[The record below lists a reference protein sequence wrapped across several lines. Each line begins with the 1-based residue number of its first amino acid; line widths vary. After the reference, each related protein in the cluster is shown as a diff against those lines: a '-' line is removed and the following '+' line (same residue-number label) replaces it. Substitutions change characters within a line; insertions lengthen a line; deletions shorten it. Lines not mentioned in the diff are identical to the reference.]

1 MNETKEERMEK
12 IVSLCKRR
20 GFIFPSS
27 EIYGGLSGVYDYGHY
42 GTLLLSNVKNA
53 WWRSVVQERLDVVG
67 LDSAIFMHPT
77 TWKASGH
84 VDGFDDPQV
93 DCRKCKSRFR
103 ADHMLEE
110 FGINADKQPV
120 EWINGE
126 LDKLRAEFVKK
137 NEELEKEKQVIKAY
151 KEANPEK
158 AESKKEEFKNK
169 IKFLEEEKEKFNL
182 HCLNCG
188 SKDLTEARRFSLMVK
203 SNLGSPVDTLSEDN
217 VMYLRPETCGG
228 IYLEYKNTV
237 DSLHP
242 KMPFGIAQIGKAFR
256 NEIVAKQFVFRTRE
270 FEQMEMQYF
279 HHKNDTA
286 KIFEEWHAYRW
297 AFYRDYGIPEEK
309 LNWHKHDKLA
319 HYASDAYDI
328 EYNYAMLGGFKELEG
343 VHARGDWDL
352 SQHSKFSGQDL
363 SWFDEET
370 RERYIPH
377 IVETSVGVAR
387 MTLAFLD
394 NAYTEEVV
402 GEDTRVVLKLDKR
415 LSPVKVAILP
425 LSKKE
430 ELSAPALTLWK
441 TLSKKWMTE
450 YDTSGSI
457 GKRYRRQD
465 EIGTPY
471 CVTVDF
477 DTLTDNA
484 VTVRDRDTME
494 QVRIPI
500 ASLEAYFSERLG

>member
-1 MNETKEERMEK
+1 MNETHQERMEK

-27 EIYGGLSGVYDYGHY
+27 EIYGGFSGVYDYGHY
-42 GTLLLSNVKNA
+42 GTLLFNNVKEA
-53 WWRSVVQERLDVVG
+53 WKKSVAQERLDIFL

-84 VDGFDDPQV
+84 VDGFNDPQI

-103 ADHMLEE
+103 ADHMLEA
-110 FGINADKQPV
+110 FGVQADKQTL
-120 EWINGE
+120 EFINGE
-126 LDKLRAEFVKK
+126 LDKLRMEKK
-137 NEELEKEKQVIKAY
+137 LV
-151 KEANPEK
+151 
-158 AESKKEEFKNK
+158 
-169 IKFLEEEKEKFNL
+169 
-182 HCLNCG
+182 CGNCK
-188 SKDLTEARRFSLMVK
+188 SADLTSAKVFSLMVK
-203 SNLGSPVDTLSEDN
+203 SNLGSPVDALSEEN
-217 VMYLRPETCGG
+217 VVYLRPETCGG

-242 KMPFGIAQIGKAFR
+242 KLPFGIAQVGKAFR

-279 HHKNDTA
+279 HHPKDTKA
-286 KIFEEWHAYRW
+286 IFDEWHAYRW
-297 AFYRDYGIPEEK
+297 NFYLDYGIPNEK
-309 LNWHKHDKLA
+309 LNWYKHEKLA

-343 VHARGDWDL
+343 IHARGDWDL

-363 SWFDEET
+363 TYFDEAT
-370 RERYIPH
+370 KERFTPH

-387 MTLAFLD
+387 MALAFLD
-394 NAYTEEVV
+394 NAYTEEEV
-402 GEDTRVVLKLDKR
+402 GEVREDGTKDMRTVLKLDKR
-415 LSPVKVAILP
+415 LAPVKVAILP

-430 ELSAPALTLWK
+430 ELTTPAKELWK
-441 TLSKKWMTE
+441 TLSKKFFVE
-450 YDTSGSI
+450 YDDTQSI

-484 VTVRDRDTME
+484 VTVRDRDIMTQE
-494 QVRIPI
+494 RVPLTDLTRYL
-500 ASLEAYFSERLG
+500 AEKLEK